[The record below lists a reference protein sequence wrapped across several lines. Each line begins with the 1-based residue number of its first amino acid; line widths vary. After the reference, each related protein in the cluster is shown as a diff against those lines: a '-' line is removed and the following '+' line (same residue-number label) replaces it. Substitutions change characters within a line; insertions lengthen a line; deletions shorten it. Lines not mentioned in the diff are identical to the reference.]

1 MPSGG
6 SGAGREN
13 GNRFSRGTASAR
25 PIGVNAPTTNPQAA
39 AAAAKQAAQFDLFST
54 AQRAALALIETKA
67 LVGAANSQNTLEM

>member
-25 PIGVNAPTTNPQAA
+25 PIGVNAPTTNPQA